1 RVLFLEPVPA
11 TPENIAA
18 AKQVLAGAYGSG
30 GTEMMGAIR
39 TALGD
44 DAGADKPVEGDP
56 VRVVCFMTDGYVG
69 NDAAI
74 IAEVKKHPDARVF
87 SFGIGT
93 AVNRFLLTK
102 MAEEGHGDVEFVTD
116 PKEAEPAADRF
127 YDRVHTP
134 VLANISIDWG
144 GLPITDVYP
153 REVRDLFSAKPII
166 LTGRFTGHP
175 SGKIVVKGTQGTGE
189 FSRAIAVDFS
199 QPDPNNSALEKIWA
213 RHKVEDLMSQ
223 DWQGIQYGNSS
234 HKAEIIQ
241 VGLKHSLATQYT
253 SFVAV
258 ETRTVVQDG
267 KPVRIEVPVELPESV
282 SPLAVPENGVGVG
295 AGMYRVP
302 SKSGTFSA
310 GGLMQQMAPAPP
322 PLGQSSETI
331 EVSANAPLTDTTSSQ
346 VTTTFS
352 GTELH
357 GYTGV
362 GGGIGSGS
370 GSGIG
375 RGSATAKKDERKQLE
390 SK

>member
-1 RVLFLEPVPA
+1 
-11 TPENIAA
+11 
-18 AKQVLAGAYGSG
+18 
-30 GTEMMGAIR
+30 
-39 TALGD
+39 
-44 DAGADKPVEGDP
+44 
-56 VRVVCFMTDGYVG
+56 
-69 NDAAI
+69 
-74 IAEVKKHPDARVF
+74 
-87 SFGIGT
+87 
-93 AVNRFLLTK
+93 
-102 MAEEGHGDVEFVTD
+102 
-116 PKEAEPAADRF
+116 
-127 YDRVHTP
+127 
-134 VLANISIDWG
+134 
-144 GLPITDVYP
+144 
-153 REVRDLFSAKPII
+153 
-166 LTGRFTGHP
+166 
-175 SGKIVVKGTQGTGE
+175 
-189 FSRAIAVDFS
+189 
-199 QPDPNNSALEKIWA
+199 
-213 RHKVEDLMSQ
+213 MSQ

-258 ETRTVVQDG
+258 ETRTVVQEG
-267 KPVRIEVPVELPESV
+267 KPVRIEVPVELPENV

-295 AGMYRVP
+295 GGMYRVP

-331 EVSANAPLTDTTSSQ
+331 EVTANAPLTDTTSSQ

-370 GSGIG
+370 STGIG

-390 SK
+390 SKLSAPLLAVYDCAERRKMGISGSGCIVKPGAVKVKVELTSASTEVAQKLAQAGLKIESGKGTTEVTGTVLPLHLKELAAITEVKTISLAK